1 MLALS
6 QKKKKNSEKKK
17 KTNVSHKRQEER
29 RLLEGSVQTNFL
41 EKSALCARSLNCEG
55 FKGHGH
61 SPAVEELLNCG
72 SLQPGCSQRKLRFLL
87 RAGAKLKAKGQSC
100 FTNLKKNK

>member
-1 MLALS
+1 M
-6 QKKKKNSEKKK
+6 
-17 KTNVSHKRQEER
+17 
-29 RLLEGSVQTNFL
+29 QTNFL

-72 SLQPGCSQRKLRFLL
+72 RLQTGCSQ
-87 RAGAKLKAKGQSC
+87 
-100 FTNLKKNK
+100 KKM